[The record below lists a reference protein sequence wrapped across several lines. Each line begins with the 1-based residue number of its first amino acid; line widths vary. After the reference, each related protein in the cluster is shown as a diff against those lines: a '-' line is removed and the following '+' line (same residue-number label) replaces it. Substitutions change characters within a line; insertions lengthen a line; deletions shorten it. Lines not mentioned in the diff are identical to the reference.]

1 MFNKTMLR
9 NTYVQPALSTA
20 PTLSTSV
27 CILKSTAG
35 NANPTIV
42 PNANALNP
50 QTGKP
55 MYTKDELLTI
65 VRKSDAQTLQYS
77 FNVRAYV
84 ESYNFLR
91 VLGGVANV
99 VFSS

>member
-1 MFNKTMLR
+1 
-9 NTYVQPALSTA
+9 
-20 PTLSTSV
+20 
-27 CILKSTAG
+27 
-35 NANPTIV
+35 
-42 PNANALNP
+42 
-50 QTGKP
+50 

-77 FNVRAYV
+77 FNVRAYI